1 MKNKEIDSLNT
12 VREIL
17 IEVIQAGSIYRIPL
31 KKQLFKMAQQENSYS
46 STLKNILFELI
57 EGLDTLLKKVE
68 DWRYNNF
75 NLSEL
80 KRYLQQ
86 IKNIKINKISPIE
99 EIKRSISSWENL
111 IKLID
116 EQHSWLGKYF
126 ERDEKNSQADV
137 ILKEIINRGGD
148 LKNSDQRVI
157 FYKEVFRH
165 LFTNGRADLQP
176 NYLTDN
182 NEEIREAAMSASKNL
197 QDLQDIHV
205 ESDQSFNSSIKLG
218 SEEQVRKIKAK
229 SQSLYKNAAQNHI
242 NGFLEMLEE
251 EENFTKEA
259 ADYAGR
265 QFPDQPSLPTT
276 VNYPYLDE
284 RGNYSGEQI
293 LKEKQW
299 LQKIEKLKKIR
310 DHYKKE
316 APKKI

>member
-148 LKNSDQRVI
+148 QI
-157 FYKEVFRH
+157 
-165 LFTNGRADLQP
+165 GRA
-176 NYLTDN
+176 
-182 NEEIREAAMSASKNL
+182 
-197 QDLQDIHV
+197 HV
-205 ESDQSFNSSIKLG
+205 
-218 SEEQVRKIKAK
+218 
-229 SQSLYKNAAQNHI
+229 
-242 NGFLEMLEE
+242 
-251 EENFTKEA
+251 
-259 ADYAGR
+259 
-265 QFPDQPSLPTT
+265 
-276 VNYPYLDE
+276 
-284 RGNYSGEQI
+284 
-293 LKEKQW
+293 
-299 LQKIEKLKKIR
+299 
-310 DHYKKE
+310 
-316 APKKI
+316 